1 MGYELNIRPLKGTT
15 RAQPEPDHLPDETGR
30 ETNLP
35 ENPRVLLTKLG
46 VKDRAQEKQPNPMQW
61 TVERPFGKMA
71 ITPAPDGRVGV
82 DCTIPEG
89 LLEKEA
95 RQFMELVLAAALAV
109 DMVVFDP
116 QLGRI
121 VAQADME
128 AMVAQWRR
136 FNRYRLQTVGSEPS
150 DMLTG
155 GAFYPEYES
164 PTRPST
170 VLWLTVAGLFLF
182 GLILVR
188 MCT

>member
-1 MGYELNIRPLKGTT
+1 MGYELNIREAQNTTNGQTNPLTKETEPGSKG
-15 RAQPEPDHLPDETGR
+15 ETK
-30 ETNLP
+30 NQ
-35 ENPRVLLTKLG
+35 VLLAKLG
-46 VKDRAQEKQPNPMQW
+46 IETPSDSESLSDAPHW
-61 TVERPFGKMA
+61 TLERPFGKMA
-71 ITPAPDGRVGV
+71 VRPAPDGRAGL

-95 RQFMELVLAAALAV
+95 REFMELVLAAALAL
-109 DMVVFDP
+109 DMIVFDP

-155 GAFYPEYES
+155 GAFYPDYES

-170 VLWLTVAGLFLF
+170 ILWLSVAGLFVL